1 MSSPTQRSK
10 AKLQREGY
18 TVAITERWN
27 SFTRTRQDLFG
38 FIDLIALRG
47 NETLAVQTTSGS
59 NVSARIDKI
68 KSLQSAR
75 VWLESNSRRIVVHGW
90 RKVGARGKRKLWDCR
105 EEWILT
111 ETESRFRLLAQKE
124 AVSTITEKESIE
136 LDMLTLKRREPTP

>member
-27 SFTRTRQDLFG
+27 SFRHIRQDLFG

-47 NETLAVQTTSGS
+47 NETLAVQTTSGA

-68 KSLQSAR
+68 KSLQAAR
-75 VWLESNSRRIVVHGW
+75 VWLESPNRKIVVHGW

-111 ETESRFRLLAQKE
+111 ETESRFRELALSE
-124 AVSTITEKESIE
+124 AAGIITEKELVE
-136 LDMLTLKRREPTP
+136 LETLTVRRREAL

>member
-10 AKLQREGY
+10 AKLQKDGY
-18 TVAITERWN
+18 LVAITERWN
-27 SFTRTRQDLFG
+27 SFTRIRQDLFG

-47 NETLAVQTTSGS
+47 NETLAVQTTSGA

-68 KSLQSAR
+68 KSLQAAR
-75 VWLESNSRRIVVHGW
+75 VWLESPNRKIVVHGW

-111 ETESRFRLLAQKE
+111 ETESRFRELALSE
-124 AVSTITEKESIE
+124 AAGIITEKELVE
-136 LDMLTLKRREPTP
+136 LETLTVRRREAL